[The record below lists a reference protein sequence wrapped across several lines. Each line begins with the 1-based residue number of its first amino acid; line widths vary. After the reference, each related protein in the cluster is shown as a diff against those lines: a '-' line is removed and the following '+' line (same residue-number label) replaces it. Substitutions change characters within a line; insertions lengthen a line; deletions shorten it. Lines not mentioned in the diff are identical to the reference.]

1 MSKPFVL
8 GVIPARGGSKSI
20 PSKNIVPLCGRP
32 LIYYIINTANKAK
45 ESGIIDRFI
54 VSTDSKEIAEIA
66 KKFGAEVPFLRPKEF
81 AQDTSSDLDFMKHA
95 YMEMKRL
102 GFKADILVNLRPT
115 SPFLKVDDIRNVIE
129 ILQKSKGTSVRSVS
143 KLPHNYHP
151 YWLKKVLGNKAVP
164 FLKGYDEKKYY
175 NRQLLP
181 PLYRLNAAVDA
192 VLAENVLKGDLYG
205 EDMRVHIMEDKF
217 LDLNDKMD
225 LLIAELIIKS
235 QKI

>member
-1 MSKPFVL
+1 MFSDKKVL

-20 PSKNIVPLCGRP
+20 PSKNIVHIGGKP
-32 LIYYIINTANKAK
+32 LIYYIINTANKAT
-45 ESGIIDRFI
+45 EDGVIDRFI
-54 VSTDSKEIAEIA
+54 VSTDSKDIAKLA
-66 KKFGAEVPFLRPKEF
+66 KKFGAEVPFLRPKEL
-81 AQDTSSDLDFMKHA
+81 ATDTSSDLDFMKHA
-95 YMEMKRL
+95 YLEMKRL

-129 ILQKSKGTSVRSVS
+129 IIQKSKGTSVRSVS

-151 YWLKKVLGNKAVP
+151 YWLKKVLGNRAVP

-181 PLYRLNAAVDA
+181 ILYRLNAAVDA

-205 EDMRVHIMEDKF
+205 KDMRVYIMEDDF
-217 LDLNDKMD
+217 LDINNKFDF
-225 LLIAELIIKS
+225 LLADRLLKENL
-235 QKI
+235 